1 MADHLDT
8 PSSTLERVLVI
19 GSPGAGKS
27 TLARGLR
34 DALGLPLVYLDMIW
48 HKPDGTNVTQ
58 AEFDE
63 RLAAALN
70 GERWIIDG
78 NYLRTLERRLERCD
92 AVIFLDLPVEAC
104 LAGAAARIGQP
115 REDLP
120 WQEDALDP
128 EFADYI
134 RRFPIEQRPEVVR
147 SARCVARPSPHHH
160 AAQPCGGRCVP
171 RPPARCEPHRKPEA
185 PMTKTLYLIG
195 GPMGVGKTTVCRE
208 LNRLLPASVMLDG
221 DWCWCANPF
230 QVTPETKRMV
240 LDNICHL
247 LGNFLCCDA
256 LRERCV
262 LLGDA
267 RARNHRRDPGP
278 LAPRGHRR
286 TRARHLARRQ
296 RSGAARAHRAGHPR
310 RRP

>member
-104 LAGAAARIGQP
+104 LAGAAARIGHP

-134 RRFPIEQRPEVVR
+134 RRFPIEQRPEVVAALDAWRDRRRIITLR
-147 SARCVARPSPHHH
+147 SHAEADAYLARLR
-160 AAQPCGGRCVP
+160 
-171 RPPARCEPHRKPEA
+171 
-185 PMTKTLYLIG
+185 
-195 GPMGVGKTTVCRE
+195 
-208 LNRLLPASVMLDG
+208 D
-221 DWCWCANPF
+221 ANP
-230 QVTPETKRMV
+230 TA
-240 LDNICHL
+240 N
-247 LGNFLCCDA
+247 
-256 LRERCV
+256 
-262 LLGDA
+262 
-267 RARNHRRDPGP
+267 
-278 LAPRGHRR
+278 
-286 TRARHLARRQ
+286 
-296 RSGAARAHRAGHPR
+296 R